1 MSALAFRSVIEQRS
15 WEREME
21 TRLTDCAQSLN
32 PGALRTQLQRDMPL
46 WQMALTVSLGLYSI
60 EDRSLFGKSHG
71 VD

>member
-1 MSALAFRSVIEQRS
+1 
-15 WEREME
+15 ME